1 MDLVESS
8 HTKVSSFQKEG
19 FNSSNQF
26 MWLIWAFVVTEVQHK
41 DICYQ
46 RRGLYIVII
55 KEEEEEAGSPRR
67 CGTLTAS
74 DTRDPSS
81 A

>member
-8 HTKVSSFQKEG
+8 HTKASFFQKEG
-19 FNSSNQF
+19 FNSFNQF

-55 KEEEEEAGSPRR
+55 KEEEEDSPRR
-67 CGTLTAS
+67 CETLTAS
-74 DTRDPSS
+74 DAGDPSS